1 MRPAPI
7 GRHKNKIQIQ
17 PMGGNFRGGGLHRGV
32 PTARHSASSSPRL
45 SHPPTLG
52 KTMGWGPRQRPQRPA
67 PRDWGRK
74 TAKITVGLI

>member
-7 GRHKNKIQIQ
+7 GRHKNKIQIR
-17 PMGGNFRGGGLHRGV
+17 PIPGGGIHRGV
-32 PTARHSASSSPRL
+32 PTARHSASSSSRL

-74 TAKITVGLI
+74 TAKNTVGLI